1 MLFLK
6 ACPPPRL
13 DICGSVKSTRKAS
26 KFEIKHCPMGNCKA
40 ASFHFESAAAK
51 ATEISITSLRSHRA
65 LSNPP
70 PCLSVN
76 IYTCPCSRF
85 MTMIKCVAKDCHR
98 LLHILFNFP
107 QPFDFLLLL
116 IWLLFVVTARGLEGD
131 RHRRVRSNSLA
142 VGSHNQSNHRSHVHV
157 SPSCKHRQLQHSSY
171 LFTGL
176 PT

>member
-1 MLFLK
+1 MKF
-6 ACPPPRL
+6 PPPRL

-26 KFEIKHCPMGNCKA
+26 KFEIKHCPMGNCKSSSSFCFHSCFLLSRSWIQNQSTSGIA
-40 ASFHFESAAAK
+40 AE
-51 ATEISITSLRSHRA
+51 TEISITSLRSHRA

-70 PCLSVN
+70 QCLSVN

-142 VGSHNQSNHRSHVHV
+142 VGSHNQSNHRSHVPV
-157 SPSCKHRQLQHSSY
+157 SPQL
-171 LFTGL
+171 
-176 PT
+176 